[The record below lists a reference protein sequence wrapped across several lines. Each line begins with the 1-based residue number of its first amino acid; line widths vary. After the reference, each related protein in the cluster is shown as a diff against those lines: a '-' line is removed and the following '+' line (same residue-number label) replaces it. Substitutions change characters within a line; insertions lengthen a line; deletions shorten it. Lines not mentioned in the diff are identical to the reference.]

1 MILPLPVI
9 LFDARQKRPVAVML
23 AALAG
28 QLGLK
33 FIFGNIVE
41 VKLVESQRDM
51 KMHPVIILF
60 FVAFFGWIWGAT
72 GMMLSVPIV
81 AAFKA
86 TVHVMPVKYRDVI
99 LILLEGDKHAP
110 ERFKK
115 RRAMSF
121 EKFET

>member
-86 TVHVMPVKYRDVI
+86 MVHLMPEKYRNAV
-99 LILLEGDKHAP
+99 LVVLEGDREAP
-110 ERFKK
+110 
-115 RRAMSF
+115 RRYIEAHSP
-121 EKFET
+121 